1 MRRKG
6 MVLGRLIPACFV
18 KAMAVMVV
26 MYQCAVGSLT
36 GEGTRS
42 SSSSKELMCCASIII
57 TIAVGRPCVFITA
70 LRSRS
75 RS

>member
-26 MYQCAVGSLT
+26 MYQCAVGTLT
-36 GEGTRS
+36 GEGSRS
-42 SSSSKELMCCASIII
+42 RSSSSKELKCCASIII
-57 TIAVGRPCVFITA
+57 TIAVARPCVFITPTTLA
-70 LRSRS
+70 
-75 RS
+75 